1 MRVIGYGS
9 RTLTPA
15 ERNYRLYSKK
25 LEFLALKWAI
35 CEQFRDYLYY
45 APSFT
50 VYTDNN
56 PLTYVLST
64 AKLNSTGHCWLSE
77 LADYNFDITYR
88 PGKVNR
94 DADTLSR
101 LPMDIDQYM
110 PSCTQETSQ
119 EVISAT
125 LSGVMALQHGGTVWI
140 TTVSDKTETL
150 DLDLISL
157 ILGNMTKLSLM
168 SSWRVKNDIQVL
180 VEYWHTNW
188 MDVNHLPVKFVENFR
203 TQESCCVSGQSWTL
217 EKMGC

>member
-15 ERNYRLYSKK
+15 ERNYHLYSKK

-150 DLDLISL
+150 DLESD
-157 ILGNMTKLSLM
+157 ILDSRKYDKIEPHVILASQKRHPSIGRVLAYKL
-168 SSWRVKNDIQVL
+168 V
-180 VEYWHTNW
+180 
-188 MDVNHLPVKFVENFR
+188 VENFR